1 MTAEVPST
9 TFALLRL
16 LAKHLH
22 RIGVDVALKDRS
34 IVIANRGTQD
44 VTDVAVSL
52 DEMEGGEGINKVAPP
67 QTLSAS
73 QAHEL
78 IKALEDEG
86 GARWDLSVAPAA
98 LDPDVVTVT
107 VSSASSVT
115 ARARVAEVVAGLTA
129 PKDNASSFQL
139 PPRSDPTASLQKPK
153 RIRRILDAASDAL
166 SMGAFPA
173 RRQPRSHLEEAIETV
188 TALVDA
194 NGLEEAIQASRG
206 GAADIHLV
214 NTARS
219 QTPVTKMPN
228 ERVGRQ
234 KGGQHE

>member
-1 MTAEVPST
+1 MTAEVPGT

-22 RIGVDVALKDRS
+22 RVGVDVALKDRS
-34 IVIANRGTQD
+34 IVIANRGPRD

-52 DEMEGGEGINKVAPP
+52 DEMEGRESIYGVTPP
-67 QTLSAS
+67 SQTLSAS

-78 IKALEDEG
+78 IEALEGEG
-86 GARWDLSVAPAA
+86 GARWDLRVAPAA

-129 PKDNASSFQL
+129 PTDNALSFQL
-139 PPRSDPTASLQKPK
+139 PPRSGPTASLEKPK
-153 RIRRILDAASDAL
+153 RLRRILDAASDAL
-166 SMGAFPA
+166 SMGAFPT
-173 RRQPRSHLEEAIETV
+173 RGQPRSHLEEAIETV

-194 NGLEEAIQASRG
+194 NGLEEAIQANR
-206 GAADIHLV
+206 
-214 NTARS
+214 RK
-219 QTPVTKMPN
+219 PVTKMADV
-228 ERVGRQ
+228 RVGRQ
-234 KGGQHE
+234 EGGQHE